1 MNNRENNK
9 PILLKTSA
17 DKIKYT
23 FTVLK
28 YIIIDLWESIRI
40 NKYYRKS
47 LPDESI
53 SKPKEDIN

>member
-9 PILLKTSA
+9 PILMKTSA

>member
-1 MNNRENNK
+1 MTENNK
-9 PILLKTSA
+9 LILLKTSA
-17 DKIKYT
+17 DKIRYT

-28 YIIIDLWESIRI
+28 YIIIDIWESIRI

-53 SKPKEDIN
+53 SEPKEDNN

>member
-1 MNNRENNK
+1 MNRNNK

-17 DKIKYT
+17 DKIRYT

-28 YIIIDLWESIRI
+28 YIIIDIWESIRI

-47 LPDESI
+47 LEDDSI

>member
-1 MNNRENNK
+1 MRNNK

>member
-1 MNNRENNK
+1 MRNNK
-9 PILLKTSA
+9 LILLKTSA
-17 DKIKYT
+17 DKIRYT

-28 YIIIDLWESIRI
+28 YIIIDIWESIRI

-53 SKPKEDIN
+53 SEPKEDNN

>member
-9 PILLKTSA
+9 PILMKTSA

-53 SKPKEDIN
+53 SEPKEDIN

>member
-1 MNNRENNK
+1 MRNNK
-9 PILLKTSA
+9 LILLKTSA
-17 DKIKYT
+17 DKIRYT

-53 SKPKEDIN
+53 SEPKEDNN